1 MRVEV
6 DVIKPLCR
14 GRRVALNE
22 KDEVWVSLRYEKL
35 SNFCYRCGM
44 ISHTKKDCE
53 KWLVSEG
60 TLNVDQ

>member
-6 DVIKPLCR
+6 DVTKPLCR

-22 KDEVWVSLRYEKL
+22 KDEVWVSLKYEKH
-35 SNFCYRCGM
+35 SNFCYWCGM
-44 ISHTKKDCE
+44 ISHTEKDRE
-53 KWLVSEG
+53 KWLVSKG